1 MDEGLKQVEV
11 GMDLAVRK
19 VGLDAVLQMV
29 EHYMPQVE
37 EGEGALLKGTQYII
51 DLRLVRSRLESRLL
65 LDKVLVQMEMWPAV
79 EMWSCGVCSPC
90 QAHSSLAKWFD
101 LGRGREV
108 ENIIACSSMSEE
120 GKIRMVLVREKAH
133 MLKDKAAR
141 WEAYCNKQ

>member
-79 EMWSCGVCSPC
+79 ESLVGSVAHLARHILPWLSGLISAGAERSRTSLRAPPC
-90 QAHSSLAKWFD
+90 QR
-101 LGRGREV
+101 RGR
-108 ENIIACSSMSEE
+108 
-120 GKIRMVLVREKAH
+120 
-133 MLKDKAAR
+133 
-141 WEAYCNKQ
+141 